1 MRDLRQPAAPRLL
14 FAAALAASWA
24 LILALGSQLSYL
36 NDDWDFLLLRPGFG
50 AHQILDPH
58 NPHIVVIPILIY
70 KAVLAIFGMG
80 SQQPFRVASTPL
92 FLISVIL
99 LFAWLRRR
107 VGDWLALAGVLPIL
121 FLGMAGEILLWPF
134 PQIGFCGPM
143 AAGLGAFLALERGD
157 RRGDVL
163 ACALL
168 TISVLFGSLG
178 TAFVAGAAVH
188 VAWDRDRW
196 RRAYVAA
203 IPAAVYVA
211 WWLGWGHTAKSGTS
225 LHNLL
230 KSPIYVVE
238 GFASGVSSLLG
249 LPEVGLGGVS
259 VDPGL
264 PLLAGLIALAV
275 IERRRLSGIS
285 RWLAVVTVT
294 ALGFWFPAA
303 LNASEQRAP
312 TEPRYQYMAAIFF
325 VMIAAELLRGVRV
338 GRRALVVVLAIAGLA
353 TISNLVFLRQA
364 FDDERLLGEQSRGAL
379 AGLEIS
385 RGVGRSQVRA
395 QPRQHGRS
403 GSPPDL
409 GRSVLFRD
417 RRLRLPGI
425 FPLRAGGS
433 AGAGARGGGSGDL
446 ECPGGWHRP
455 RAGATRRSCAA
466 GDPRPGQRHQ
476 PPRKLRFDRASRSWY
491 LRAGAPPR
499 RRDAAAQPG
508 RSHEHADP
516 PLRVPVAA
524 ARDSFGWVAVR
535 TEDPS
540 RPLERALAPAA
551 ERVGP
556 RPRLR
561 HRLRVGDPR
570 NARYGE
576 PSSFQSG

>member
-178 TAFVAGAAVH
+178 TAFVAGAVVH

-385 RGVGRSQVRA
+385 RGVVDPEFALSPGNTGA
-395 QPRQHGRS
+395 QGLRLISAGPYFS
-403 GSPPDL
+403 AIDAYGSPAYSRSEL
-409 GRSVLFRD
+409 GGAPEPARAVAD
-417 RRLRLPGI
+417 RVIWNAL
-425 FPLRAGGS
+425 AGGTDP
-433 AGAGARGGGSGDL
+433 GPARPDG
-446 ECPGGWHRP
+446 PAP
-455 RAGATRRSCAA
+455 RVIR
-466 GDPRPGQRHQ
+466 
-476 PPRKLRFDRASRSWY
+476 
-491 LRAGAPPR
+491 
-499 RRDAAAQPG
+499 
-508 RSHEHADP
+508 
-516 PLRVPVAA
+516 
-524 ARDSFGWVAVR
+524 ARDSATSPRGSCV
-535 TEDPS
+535 S
-540 RPLERALAPAA
+540 IAP
-551 ERVGP
+551 
-556 RPRLR
+556 
-561 HRLRVGDPR
+561 VGDGTSVLALPPGGAMLQLSQVGVTSMR
-570 NARYGE
+570 IRRFASQWLPLGT
-576 PSSFQSG
+576 PSGGSPFELRIPPDRSSVPWRLQLSGSAPVRVCGIGSG